1 MKKIF
6 LTLVMALFAV
16 GAFAQNDEV
25 TGVRIPSGYQGFFE
39 MGNTL
44 LHFDKN
50 ISTTIQLSTT
60 HGGYFNEHL
69 FAGLG
74 IAYEWNRNYE
84 FVPIYANLRYVF
96 MSHSVVSPIVS
107 LRLGSYLGDDIGAYG
122 DLAVGVRFASKRDF
136 AVSVLVAC
144 TYYDKITRNYYEEWV
159 DSQGVWHHENV
170 ERQINPSGIA
180 VRVGIEW

>member
-1 MKKIF
+1 
-6 LTLVMALFAV
+6 MALFAIT
-16 GAFAQNDEV
+16 AFAQNDET
-25 TGVRIPSGYQGFFE
+25 TGVRIPSGYQGFME

-50 ISTTIQLSTT
+50 MPTTIQLSTT

-74 IAYEWNRNYE
+74 IAYEWNKDYQM
-84 FVPIYANLRYVF
+84 VPIYANVRYVF
-96 MSHSVVSPIVS
+96 MSRTVVSPIMS
-107 LRLGSYLGDDIGAYG
+107 LRLGSYLGDNIGVYG

-136 AVSVLVAC
+136 AVSILVAG
-144 TYYDKITRNYYEEWV
+144 TYYDKITRSYHEEWT
-159 DSQGVWHHENV
+159 DAQGNWHYENV
-170 ERQINPSGIA
+170 ERQISPSGIA

>member
-60 HGGYFNEHL
+60 HGGYFNC
-69 FAGLG
+69 
-74 IAYEWNRNYE
+74 
-84 FVPIYANLRYVF
+84 
-96 MSHSVVSPIVS
+96 S
-107 LRLGSYLGDDIGAYG
+107 
-122 DLAVGVRFASKRDF
+122 
-136 AVSVLVAC
+136 
-144 TYYDKITRNYYEEWV
+144 
-159 DSQGVWHHENV
+159 
-170 ERQINPSGIA
+170 
-180 VRVGIEW
+180 

>member
-50 ISTTIQLSTT
+50 ISTTTFTIGATT
-60 HGGYFNEHL
+60 
-69 FAGLG
+69 
-74 IAYEWNRNYE
+74 YEN
-84 FVPIYANLRYVF
+84 VHVDQ
-96 MSHSVVSPIVS
+96 
-107 LRLGSYLGDDIGAYG
+107 GSYMTDTTMVPYAWYYSEQQGLIAAKHGDYSLTLI
-122 DLAVGVRFASKRDF
+122 
-136 AVSVLVAC
+136 
-144 TYYDKITRNYYEEWV
+144 
-159 DSQGVWHHENV
+159 
-170 ERQINPSGIA
+170 P
-180 VRVGIEW
+180 

>member
-74 IAYEWNRNYE
+74 IAYE
-84 FVPIYANLRYVF
+84 
-96 MSHSVVSPIVS
+96 S
-107 LRLGSYLGDDIGAYG
+107 RL
-122 DLAVGVRFASKRDF
+122 
-136 AVSVLVAC
+136 
-144 TYYDKITRNYYEEWV
+144 
-159 DSQGVWHHENV
+159 
-170 ERQINPSGIA
+170 
-180 VRVGIEW
+180 